1 MTSHGKPQVWD
12 GRFVFGTEGKKM
24 KMSSLYNNKD
34 LLSKKQFKLLK
45 NIPFNLRISLP
56 VIKDNFNAGIILDD
70 DNLVPGILPLVKTR
84 LEYCLGGSLDK
95 TD

>member
-1 MTSHGKPQVWD
+1 ME
-12 GRFVFGTEGKKM
+12 TEGKKM

-56 VIKDNFNAGIILDD
+56 VIKDNFNAGPLDA
-70 DNLVPGILPLVKTR
+70 
-84 LEYCLGGSLDK
+84 S
-95 TD
+95 